1 MKKTSII
8 LGLIIFNFQ
17 FSIFNSLSAQEKE
30 LPRHEVS
37 VNFQGLGFGSMPF
50 SGDKDWNNHAGLS
63 LGFGMN
69 YTYWF
74 NDHVG
79 FRTGLR
85 LNSLTHSQSLDNLNI
100 PFNATMSLSSLGLP
114 GGSGNTNVSLLGT
127 ATAIDEQMQYT
138 FVELPLQLALRCDN
152 LFLHV
157 GVSLAKAVKAT
168 ASYSY
173 EEPDCSITALPD
185 LGITMPSPV
194 PVTLGGE
201 KERVAKSRD
210 IAKPFYCLLDA
221 EVGYTFHVHE
231 ATSLSVGLFGRLA
244 PVSYSTD
251 ADKEVYTAHANNPPT
266 YTVEQPSTT
275 KLVEKMGYYEV
286 GLNVALNL
294 GIGAKQKKACSHD
307 HEPVLTPNN
316 DCCKEMA
323 SELAALKAAC
333 KKAEEDLAALKAE
346 QRQAEVERLKAEA
359 NREKAEAARDKAE
372 AARDKAEVARQAAE
386 KAAKD
391 KAAAEKQAAMAK
403 AEADRMAT
411 EKAQRAKAEAQKKL
425 EAIGATVYFKSSG
438 TKAQFDEQ
446 TDDAIHA
453 ICEAMKAD
461 NTLKVTVFGHTD
473 NKGSFKTNMKYGY
486 KRAKALKNYMVKLG
500 APAKNIKCESK
511 GPKEPVAD
519 NKTNE
524 GRALNRRATVEL
536 K

>member
-1 MKKTSII
+1 
-8 LGLIIFNFQ
+8 
-17 FSIFNSLSAQEKE
+17 
-30 LPRHEVS
+30 
-37 VNFQGLGFGSMPF
+37 
-50 SGDKDWNNHAGLS
+50 
-63 LGFGMN
+63 
-69 YTYWF
+69 
-74 NDHVG
+74 
-79 FRTGLR
+79 
-85 LNSLTHSQSLDNLNI
+85 
-100 PFNATMSLSSLGLP
+100 
-114 GGSGNTNVSLLGT
+114 
-127 ATAIDEQMQYT
+127 
-138 FVELPLQLALRCDN
+138 
-152 LFLHV
+152 
-157 GVSLAKAVKAT
+157 
-168 ASYSY
+168 
-173 EEPDCSITALPD
+173 
-185 LGITMPSPV
+185 
-194 PVTLGGE
+194 
-201 KERVAKSRD
+201 
-210 IAKPFYCLLDA
+210 
-221 EVGYTFHVHE
+221 
-231 ATSLSVGLFGRLA
+231 
-244 PVSYSTD
+244 
-251 ADKEVYTAHANNPPT
+251 
-266 YTVEQPSTT
+266 
-275 KLVEKMGYYEV
+275 MGYYEV

-333 KKAEEDLAALKAE
+333 KKAEDELAALKAE
-346 QRQAEVERLKAEA
+346 QRKAEVERLKAEA

-411 EKAQRAKAEAQKKL
+411 EKAQRAKAEAQEKL

-486 KRAKALKNYMVKLG
+486 KRARALKNYMVKLG

>member
-1 MKKTSII
+1 MAAAMALLGTSAV
-8 LGLIIFNFQ
+8 Q
-17 FSIFNSLSAQEKE
+17 AQEKE

-50 SGDKDWNNHAGLS
+50 SGDKDWDNHAGLS

-185 LGITMPSPV
+185 LGITMTSPV

-201 KERVAKSRD
+201 KERVAKNRD

-231 ATSLSVGLFGRLA
+231 AI
-244 PVSYSTD
+244 
-251 ADKEVYTAHANNPPT
+251 K
-266 YTVEQPSTT
+266 
-275 KLVEKMGYYEV
+275 
-286 GLNVALNL
+286 
-294 GIGAKQKKACSHD
+294 
-307 HEPVLTPNN
+307 TP
-316 DCCKEMA
+316 
-323 SELAALKAAC
+323 
-333 KKAEEDLAALKAE
+333 
-346 QRQAEVERLKAEA
+346 RR
-359 NREKAEAARDKAE
+359 
-372 AARDKAEVARQAAE
+372 
-386 KAAKD
+386 
-391 KAAAEKQAAMAK
+391 
-403 AEADRMAT
+403 
-411 EKAQRAKAEAQKKL
+411 
-425 EAIGATVYFKSSG
+425 
-438 TKAQFDEQ
+438 
-446 TDDAIHA
+446 
-453 ICEAMKAD
+453 
-461 NTLKVTVFGHTD
+461 
-473 NKGSFKTNMKYGY
+473 
-486 KRAKALKNYMVKLG
+486 KRAQAIPSSLFHLSRSFLLLFYN
-500 APAKNIKCESK
+500 S
-511 GPKEPVAD
+511 
-519 NKTNE
+519 
-524 GRALNRRATVEL
+524 
-536 K
+536 

>member
-1 MKKTSII
+1 MKATKVTIA
-8 LGLIIFNFQ
+8 LAAAMAVTGLQ
-17 FSIFNSLSAQEKE
+17 GLQAQEPANK
-30 LPRHEVS
+30 HEINVA
-37 VNFQGLGFGSMPF
+37 FQGLGLGSMPF
-50 SGDKDWNNHAGLS
+50 SGPETWSDNPGLS
-63 LGFGMN
+63 VGFNVG

-74 NDHVG
+74 NE
-79 FRTGLR
+79 TLGLR
-85 LNSLTHSQSLDNLNI
+85 AGARVNLLSYTQEIKNLDM
-100 PFNATMSLSSLGLP
+100 PFSVQLQASSLGYPSGFGMTTVVLR
-114 GGSGNTNVSLLGT
+114 GSADKVWESHTYAFLEVPVMMAFRFGRLSFDLGV
-127 ATAIDEQMQYT
+127 A
-138 FVELPLQLALRCDN
+138 F
-152 LFLHV
+152 
-157 GVSLAKAVKAT
+157 AKAVYAT
-168 ASYSY
+168 GEYSY
-173 EEPDCSITALPD
+173 DAPACEVTALPD
-185 LGITMPSPV
+185 MGVTTMTPV
-194 PVTLGGE
+194 PLTMTGE
-201 KERVAKSRD
+201 TESTVNNKDLE
-210 IAKPFYCLLDA
+210 KPFYFLLAGD
-221 EVGYTFHVHE
+221 VGYRFP
-231 ATSLSVGLFGRLA
+231 VGEETTMTLGLYGRWA
-244 PVSYSTD
+244 PVSHKTD
-251 ADKEVYTAHANNPPT
+251 NAKEAFDVQSDATFKM
-266 YTVEQPSTT
+266 VQPSASA
-275 KLVEKMGYYEV
+275 LVEKMGYYEV
-286 GLNVALNL
+286 GLNVALNF

-333 KKAEEDLAALKAE
+333 KKAEEELAALKAE
-346 QRQAEVERLKAEA
+346 QRKAEVERLKAEA

-386 KAAKD
+386 KAARD

-411 EKAQRAKAEAQKKL
+411 EKAQRAKAEAQEKL

-486 KRAKALKNYMVKLG
+486 KRARALKNYMVKLG

-519 NKTNE
+519 NKTKE

>member
-1 MKKTSII
+1 MAAAMALLGTSAV
-8 LGLIIFNFQ
+8 Q
-17 FSIFNSLSAQEKE
+17 AQEKE

-50 SGDKDWNNHAGLS
+50 SGDKDWDNHAGLS

-201 KERVAKSRD
+201 KERVAKNRD

-251 ADKEVYTAHANNPPT
+251 ADKDVYTVHVNNPPT

-333 KKAEEDLAALKAE
+333 KKAEDELAALKAE
-346 QRQAEVERLKAEA
+346 QRKAEVERLKAEA

-411 EKAQRAKAEAQKKL
+411 EKAQRAKAEAQEKL

-519 NKTNE
+519 NKTKE